1 MNGNSQVAL
10 RVSDLTKIYRL
21 YDQPIDRLKELLF
34 RRPRH
39 SDFIALRDVS
49 FELPHGR
56 TLGVVGDNGAGKSTL
71 LQLIAGTMTPSQ
83 GTIERD
89 GVVLGLLELGVGFHT
104 EFTGRQNIFLYGDVL
119 GLSRRLVQTRID
131 EIIAFAEL
139 EAFIDRALKT
149 YSTGM
154 RMRLAFSL
162 IATLDPDILI
172 VDEALSV
179 GDVYFQ
185 KKCIDRMMEFKNRG
199 RTIIFC
205 SHSLY
210 QVSIFCD
217 ETLWLREGR
226 VWMQGETLQVIPAY
240 EAWQA
245 QRGVQSDQ
253 ADAGAHPEIPVRI
266 VSLELLNELPC
277 RRGDDLRFR
286 LRIESVNPNLPF
298 HVSFSIKMQN
308 GYGVF
313 ATGTHLAGRPPLQG
327 REHEIL
333 ITYPR
338 IPLLGGVYN
347 AHARIF
353 DNQGLMVYHEKI
365 LNKFEVK
372 KDSLE
377 LGVCHLEN
385 NWSFKS
391 IDSSDIPRK

>member
-1 MNGNSQVAL
+1 MNGASEAAL
-10 RVSDLTKIYRL
+10 RVSNLTKTYRL

-39 SDFIALRDVS
+39 SDFTALREVS

-71 LQLIAGTMTPSQ
+71 LQLIAGTMTPTR

-89 GVVLGLLELGVGFHT
+89 GVVLGLLELGIGFHA

-119 GLSRRLVQTRID
+119 GLARRLVQARME

-139 EAFIDRALKT
+139 ETFIDRPLKT

-185 KKCIDRMMEFKNRG
+185 KKCIDRMMEFRNQG
-199 RTIIFC
+199 RTILFC

-210 QVSIFCD
+210 QISMFCD
-217 ETLWLREGR
+217 ETLWLEGGQVRQHGATNR
-226 VWMQGETLQVIPAY
+226 VLPAY

-245 QRGVQSDQ
+245 QRNARREQ
-253 ADAGAHPEIPVRI
+253 AETEARSGMPVRI
-266 VSLELLNELPC
+266 VKLELLNELPC
-277 RRGDDLRFR
+277 QRGDDLRFR
-286 LRIESVNPNLPF
+286 LQLESARDDLPF
-298 HVSFSIKMQN
+298 HLTLSIKMDD
-308 GYGVF
+308 GRGVYV
-313 ATGTHLAGRPPLQG
+313 TGTHLAGRPPLAG
-327 REHEIL
+327 RQREVI

-338 IPLLGGVYN
+338 VPLLGGLYS
-347 AHARIF
+347 AHARVF
-353 DNQGLMVYHEKI
+353 DDQGLMVYHEKVLPDLEI
-365 LNKFEVK
+365 R
-372 KDSLE
+372 KDSRE
-377 LGVCHLEN
+377 LGICYLEN
-385 NWSFKS
+385 RWEIN
-391 IDSSDIPRK
+391 

>member
-1 MNGNSQVAL
+1 MNEIKPAL
-10 RVSDLTKIYRL
+10 RVSGLTKIYRL
-21 YDQPIDRLKELLF
+21 YNHPMDRLKELLC
-34 RRPRH
+34 RQPRH
-39 SDFIALRDVS
+39 SDFVALRDIT

-56 TLGVVGDNGAGKSTL
+56 TLGIIGDNGAGKSTL
-71 LQLIAGTMTPSQ
+71 LQLVAGTMTPTC

-89 GVVLGLLELGVGFHT
+89 GVVLGLLELGVGFHA

-119 GLSRRLVQTRID
+119 GLSRRLIQAGVD

-139 EAFIDRALKT
+139 EAFIDQPLKT

-162 IATLDPDILI
+162 ITTLDPDVLI

-185 KKCIDRMMEFKNRG
+185 KKCIDRMLEFRNRG

-210 QVSIFCD
+210 QVSVFCD
-217 ETLWLREGR
+217 ETIWLQAGQIR
-226 VWMQGETLQVIPAY
+226 MYGETLQVIPAY

-245 QRGVQSDQ
+245 QRSVQHDQ
-253 ADAGAHPEIPVRI
+253 ADAGVNREILVRI
-266 VSLELLNELPC
+266 ISIELLNQQPC
-277 RRGDDLRFR
+277 WRGDDLRFR
-286 LRIESVNPNLPF
+286 LHIESASSDLLF

-313 ATGTHLAGRPPLQG
+313 ATGTHLIGHPPLQG
-327 REHEIL
+327 RERDIL
-333 ITYPR
+333 ITYPKV
-338 IPLLGGVYN
+338 PLMGGIYS

-353 DNQGLMVYHEKI
+353 DDQGLMIYHEKI
-365 LNKFEVK
+365 LNEFEVR

-385 NWSFKS
+385 DWQ
-391 IDSSDIPRK
+391 IE

>member
-1 MNGNSQVAL
+1 MGGTHPAL
-10 RVSDLTKIYRL
+10 RVRDLSKVYRL
-21 YDQPIDRLKELLF
+21 YDQPMDRLKELLF
-34 RRPRH
+34 RQRRH
-39 SDFIALRDVS
+39 TDFTALQGVS

-71 LQLIAGTMTPSQ
+71 LQLIAGTLTPT
-83 GTIERD
+83 GGIVERD
-89 GVVLGLLELGVGFHT
+89 GAVLGLLELGVGFHA

-119 GLSRRLVQTRID
+119 GLPRRLLQDRFD
-131 EIIAFAEL
+131 EIVAFAEL
-139 EAFIDRALKT
+139 EAFIDRPLKT

-162 IATLDPDILI
+162 IASLDPDLLI

-199 RTIIFC
+199 RAILFC

-210 QVSIFCD
+210 QVSMFCD

-226 VWMQGETLQVIPAY
+226 IHLHGETHRVIPVY

-245 QRGVQSDQ
+245 QRNAQRQELEAGMHSDLP
-253 ADAGAHPEIPVRI
+253 ARI

-286 LRIESVNPNLPF
+286 LRLESARDDLPF
-298 HVSFSIKMQN
+298 HVTLSIKMDD
-308 GYGVF
+308 GRGVYV
-313 ATGTHLAGRPPLQG
+313 TGTHLSGQPPLRG
-327 REHEIL
+327 RQREIL
-333 ITYPR
+333 ITYPCV
-338 IPLLGGVYN
+338 PLLGGLYS

-353 DNQGLMVYHEKI
+353 DDQGLMVYHEKV
-365 LNKFEVK
+365 LPDLEVR
-372 KDSLE
+372 KDSHE
-377 LGVCHLEN
+377 LGICYLEN
-385 NWSFKS
+385 RWE
-391 IDSSDIPRK
+391 IH

>member
-1 MNGNSQVAL
+1 MTEVKPAL
-10 RVSDLTKIYRL
+10 RVSGLAKTYRL
-21 YDQPIDRLKELLF
+21 YNQPIDRLKELLF

-39 SDFIALRDVS
+39 SDFVALQDVS

-71 LQLIAGTMTPSQ
+71 LQLIAGTMTPSR

-89 GVVLGLLELGVGFHT
+89 GVVLGLLELGVGFHA

-119 GLSRRLVQTRID
+119 GLSRRLVQARMD
-131 EIIAFAEL
+131 DIIAFAEL
-139 EAFIDRALKT
+139 EAFIDRPLKT

-162 IATLDPDILI
+162 IAALDPDILI
-172 VDEALSV
+172 VDEVLSV

-217 ETLWLREGR
+217 ETIWLQEGR
-226 VWMQGETLQVIPAY
+226 IRMRGETLDVLPAY

-245 QRGVQSDQ
+245 QRSVRHDQ
-253 ADAGAHPEIPVRI
+253 ADANAHPDIPARI

-277 RRGDDLRFR
+277 RRGDDLCFR
-286 LRIESVNPNLPF
+286 LRTESANPELPF
-298 HVSFSIKMQN
+298 HVALSLKMQT

-313 ATGTHLAGRPPLQG
+313 ATGTHLIGHPPLQG
-327 REHEIL
+327 REREIV
-333 ITYPR
+333 ITYPKS
-338 IPLLGGVYN
+338 PLLGGLYS
-347 AHARIF
+347 AHARIL
-353 DNQGLMVYHEKI
+353 DDRGLLVYHEKI
-365 LNKFEVK
+365 LSEFEVR

-377 LGVCHLEN
+377 LGVCYLEN
-385 NWSFKS
+385 HWQ
-391 IDSSDIPRK
+391 IR

>member
-1 MNGNSQVAL
+1 MKDARLAL
-10 RVSDLTKIYRL
+10 RVSNLTKTYRL

-34 RRPRH
+34 RQRRH
-39 SDFIALRDVS
+39 SDFVALRDVS

-71 LQLIAGTMTPSQ
+71 LQLIAGAMTPSW

-89 GVVLGLLELGVGFHT
+89 GVVLGLLELGVGFHA
-104 EFTGRQNIFLYGDVL
+104 EFTGRQNIFLYGDVH
-119 GLSRRLVQTRID
+119 GLSRRLVQARID

-139 EAFIDRALKT
+139 EAFIDRPLKT

-179 GDVYFQ
+179 GDTYFQ

-210 QVSIFCD
+210 QISMFCD

-226 VWMQGETLQVIPAY
+226 IWMHGETLQVIPAY

-245 QRGVQSDQ
+245 QRGVKHDQ
-253 ADAGAHPEIPVRI
+253 ADTNVHAELPVRV
-266 VSLELLNELPC
+266 VSIELLNGLPC
-277 RRGDDLRFR
+277 RRGEDLRFR
-286 LRIESVNPNLPF
+286 LRIESLSPDISF

-333 ITYPR
+333 EILITYPR
-338 IPLLGGVYN
+338 IPLLGGIYN

-353 DNQGLMVYHEKI
+353 DDQGLMVYHEKI
-365 LNKFEVK
+365 LNEFEVR

-377 LGVCHLEN
+377 LGVCYLEN
-385 NWSFKS
+385 NWEV
-391 IDSSDIPRK
+391 REAG

>member
-1 MNGNSQVAL
+1 MNDVKLAL
-10 RVSDLTKIYRL
+10 RVRGLEKVYRL
-21 YDQPIDRLKELLF
+21 YDQPIDRLKELLL

-39 SDFIALRDVS
+39 SDFVALRNVS
-49 FELPHGR
+49 FDLPHGQ

-71 LQLIAGTMTPSQ
+71 LQLIAGTLTPSQ
-83 GTIERD
+83 GAIERD
-89 GVVLGLLELGVGFHT
+89 GVVLGLLELGVGFHA

-119 GLSRRLVQTRID
+119 GLPRRLVQARID

-139 EAFIDRALKT
+139 EDFIERPLKT

-154 RMRLAFSL
+154 WMRLAFSL
-162 IATLDPDILI
+162 IVALDPDIMI

-179 GDVYFQ
+179 GDTYFQ
-185 KKCIDRMMEFKNRG
+185 KKCIDRMMEFRNRG

-210 QVSIFCD
+210 QISMFCD

-226 VWMQGETLQVIPAY
+226 IWMQGETLQVIPAY

-245 QRGVQSDQ
+245 QRGAKHDQ
-253 ADAGAHPEIPVRI
+253 ADTDTHPEIPVRI
-266 VSLELLNELPC
+266 VSVELLNELPC
-277 RRGDDLRFR
+277 QRGDDLRFR
-286 LRIESVNPNLPF
+286 LQIESVNPDTFF

-313 ATGTHLAGRPPLQG
+313 ATGTHLAGRPPLRG
-327 REHEIL
+327 CKHEIT
-333 ITYPR
+333 IIYPA
-338 IPLLGGVYN
+338 IPLLGGIYN

-353 DNQGLMVYHEKI
+353 DDQGLMIYHEKI
-365 LNKFEVK
+365 LNEFYVN

-377 LGVCHLEN
+377 LGVCYLEN
-385 NWSFKS
+385 HWEV
-391 IDSSDIPRK
+391 RKIG

>member
-1 MNGNSQVAL
+1 MNGANLAL
-10 RVSDLTKIYRL
+10 RVRGLTKVYRL

-34 RRPRH
+34 RRRCH
-39 SDFIALRDVS
+39 RDFVALREIN

-56 TLGVVGDNGAGKSTL
+56 TLGIVGDNGAGKSTL
-71 LQLIAGTMTPSQ
+71 LQLIAGTLTPTS
-83 GTIERD
+83 GSIERA
-89 GVVLGLLELGVGFHT
+89 GVVLGLLELGVGFHV

-119 GLSRRLVQTRID
+119 GLPRRQVQEQLD

-139 EAFIDRALKT
+139 EAFIDQPLKT

-162 IATLDPDILI
+162 IASLDPDLLI

-179 GDVYFQ
+179 GDTYFQ
-185 KKCIDRMMEFKNRG
+185 KKCIDRMMEFRNRG

-210 QVSIFCD
+210 QVSMFCD
-217 ETLWLREGR
+217 ETLWLREGQVR
-226 VWMQGETLQVIPAY
+226 MHGETMQVIPAY

-245 QRGVQSDQ
+245 QRGVQRDQ
-253 ADAGAHPEIPVRI
+253 LEVGENPEILVRI

-286 LRIESVNPNLPF
+286 LLIESSNPDLAF
-298 HVSFSIKMQN
+298 HVSFSIKMQS

-313 ATGTHLAGRPPLQG
+313 ATGTHLSGRPPLKGQK
-327 REHEIL
+327 REIL

-338 IPLLGGVYN
+338 IPLLGGFYN

-353 DNQGLMVYHEKI
+353 DDQGLMIYHEKI
-365 LNKFEVK
+365 LNEFSVE

-377 LGVCHLEN
+377 LGVCYLEN
-385 NWSFKS
+385 YWQVV
-391 IDSSDIPRK
+391 